1 VNGNPLRYSDP
12 YGLLGMDD
20 VYGAVYWATGGWSPS
35 QGVVDFTT
43 GVADAASLGLGPL
56 ARRALGVNGGVN
68 RCSTAYKAGEWA
80 SLGLGA
86 GRMAYAGIAKI
97 GAAAAVDG
105 AAAMAFRN
113 TLKRVMRG
121 PLASSDFRIKTYEQL
136 MDKYGSDAAIQAAAG
151 RTNDA
156 VNAVGANLTI
166 GSSVDAATC
175 GCP

>member
-1 VNGNPLRYSDP
+1 
-12 YGLLGMDD
+12 
-20 VYGAVYWATGGWSPS
+20 
-35 QGVVDFTT
+35 
-43 GVADAASLGLGPL
+43 
-56 ARRALGVNGGVN
+56 
-68 RCSTAYKAGEWA
+68 
-80 SLGLGA
+80 
-86 GRMAYAGIAKI
+86 MAYAGIAKI